1 MNSILFLFFISW
13 VNRKWTIKI
22 FGKFKKVENFK
33 PGFLWWV
40 SDHYWWRHLWS
51 VSLGKRITETI
62 IWIVFEVFFH
72 FHNSLRLFWMISHK
86 IWVLIKYKR
95 FVREISAEQDH
106 FGPLINSSPN
116 NEFDFMISGYWIGM
130 GDHYGS
136 LLLLFIRNSRIME
149 FPLIEMTVDLYEGI
163 LITTSFACWVLI
175 VSPSQ
180 SKKVLSISNFP

>member
-22 FGKFKKVENFK
+22 FGKFKKLENFK

-51 VSLGKRITETI
+51 VCLGKRITETI

-86 IWVLIKYKR
+86 IWVLIKYER
-95 FVREISAEQDH
+95 FQLSKIILDLSSTRHLTMNLILWFLATESELVTSPVINTPFSNYGISFDRNDCW
-106 FGPLINSSPN
+106 FVWRYPDN
-116 NEFDFMISGYWIGM
+116 NFLC
-130 GDHYGS
+130 
-136 LLLLFIRNSRIME
+136 LLSTHCLPVPI
-149 FPLIEMTVDLYEGI
+149 
-163 LITTSFACWVLI
+163 
-175 VSPSQ
+175 
-180 SKKVLSISNFP
+180 